1 MQDKPQI
8 LVALHPFH
16 NCTTEH
22 KVTHVSGNDS
32 DSNATTAAVT
42 TAVVTQAVVTKAATA
57 NSACWHHNAM
67 VGAVWSPV
75 WA

>member
-1 MQDKPQI
+1 MSHMLYGPMP
-8 LVALHPFH
+8 A
-16 NCTTEH
+16 TSA
-22 KVTHVSGNDS
+22 VSMT
-32 DSNATTAAVT
+32 ATATAASTAVT